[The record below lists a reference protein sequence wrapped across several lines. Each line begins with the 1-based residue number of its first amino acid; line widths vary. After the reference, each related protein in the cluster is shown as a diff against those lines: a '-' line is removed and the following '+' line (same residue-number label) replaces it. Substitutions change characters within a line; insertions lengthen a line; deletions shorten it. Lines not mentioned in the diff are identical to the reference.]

1 MEHCRSHKPK
11 PAAKPP
17 KAAKPIT
24 KMTLKRRLPEQ
35 VRKAIVFL
43 VYGAGTYTTR
53 IRSYAE
59 VAKIFTIS
67 PKTVESVIST
77 FKKRGCSLE
86 EFKDRRLGR
95 PSSIEQLDPAVKR
108 QLLRRDLLQLWA
120 TKTLA
125 ERVSVINRD
134 YNVDMTVW
142 KLRKLYIENGI
153 KPRSTQMVYRSQ
165 WIRRHELDA
174 ARFQFVKGLLQAI
187 LDAEPFAYFD

>member
-1 MEHCRSHKPK
+1 MEHCRSRKPR

-53 IRSYAE
+53 IRSYVE

-86 EFKDRRLGR
+86 EFKDLRCGR
-95 PSSIEQLDPAVKR
+95 KSSIE
-108 QLLRRDLLQLWA
+108 
-120 TKTLA
+120 
-125 ERVSVINRD
+125 
-134 YNVDMTVW
+134 
-142 KLRKLYIENGI
+142 
-153 KPRSTQMVYRSQ
+153 
-165 WIRRHELDA
+165 
-174 ARFQFVKGLLQAI
+174 
-187 LDAEPFAYFD
+187 